1 MTSHDVVYPN
11 TVIDKRI
18 DRIALWTGRILSGVA
33 ALALFADSFGKLVE
47 VQPVIDGTL
56 ALGYPRDSV
65 FMLGVILF
73 TCVLTYVIP
82 RTSVLG
88 AILLTAFLGGAVA
101 THVRVGSPLFTHI
114 LVPTYV
120 AAFVGWPAPARP
132 TAARIPAL
140 HSAGATDEG
149 VMTRHASSKDGTRI
163 AYERSGSA
171 GPCSC

>member
-11 TVIDKRI
+11 TVIEKRTA
-18 DRIALWTGRILSGVA
+18 RIALWTGRILSGVA
-33 ALALFADSFGKLVE
+33 ALALFADSVGKLVE
-47 VQPVIDGTL
+47 AQPVIDGTL
-56 ALGYPRDSV
+56 ALGYPRGSV

-120 AAFVGWPAPARP
+120 AAFVWGGLILRDPRLRAFLPW
-132 TAARIPAL
+132 
-140 HSAGATDEG
+140 AT
-149 VMTRHASSKDGTRI
+149 RA
-163 AYERSGSA
+163 SGSRTHA
-171 GPCSC
+171 NGRP